1 MKKFLLMLVAVF
13 MTAMSYA
20 QVDTVLFEPGK
31 PGNYELK
38 VDTEKYPYLKD
49 VEVNWYCGFGD
60 LEVDFNLK
68 ESM

>member
-38 VDTEKYPYLKD
+38 VDT
-49 VEVNWYCGFGD
+49 
-60 LEVDFNLK
+60 
-68 ESM
+68 